1 MALNQNRRIYW
12 AIQAAGFAPDGSTTF
27 TPIHG
32 VQSVGS
38 TTTFNLTQVYE
49 LGQVSLYEN
58 YEGTPDVEITIEKVI
73 DGYPLIYHLATP
85 TAAGTSLASR
95 STDKATFGLSIFGD
109 TNNSASGTPNAQMTC
124 SGLFVSSLSYTFP
137 VDGECRESVT
147 LVGSNKTWHTGAS
160 GYTFTGSIFDNTDV
174 PASGVSLR
182 QHVVFGSGTGAS
194 KLPGSGLGGIPNIAS
209 DGYNNLR
216 ADGSKYN
223 ASVQNITVSTD
234 LNREA
239 LLELGRKNPF
249 FRFANLPVEVTCEI
263 EVLTSDGD
271 LVEATEGG
279 AAGNNGNN
287 LGNKTILI
295 NLQNG
300 LKLDLGTK
308 NKLTNVTYGGG
319 DAGGGNSTVT
329 YSYSNFN
336 DLTVTDPNDPSP
348 F

>member
-1 MALNQNRRIYW
+1 MAINQNRRIYW

-49 LGQVSLYEN
+49 LGQVSLYDN
-58 YEGTPDVEITIEKVI
+58 YEGTPDVEVTIEKVI

-85 TAAGTSLASR
+85 TAAGTSIAAR
-95 STDKATFGLSIFGD
+95 SNDKATFGLSIFGD

-124 SGLFVSSLSYTFP
+124 SGMFVSSLSYTFP

-147 LVGSNKTWHTGAS
+147 LVGSNKVWSS
-160 GYTFTGSIFDNTDV
+160 GSFTFTGSIFNNTDTA
-174 PASGVSLR
+174 ASGVSLR
-182 QHVVFGSGTGAS
+182 QHFVWGSGTGAS
-194 KLPGSGLGGIPNIAS
+194 KIPGGTGGGIPNIGS
-209 DGYNNLR
+209 DGYNLLK

-223 ASVQNITVSTD
+223 ASVQNVTVSTD
-234 LNREA
+234 LNRES

-249 FRFANLPVEVTCEI
+249 FRYANLPVEVTCEI
-263 EVLTSDGD
+263 EVLSSDGD
-271 LVEATEGG
+271 WVDATEAG
-279 AAGNNGNN
+279 AAGNGNN
-287 LGNKTILI
+287 LSDKTIQI

-308 NKLTNVTYGGG
+308 NKLTNTTYGGG
-319 DAGGGNSTVT
+319 DAGGGNATVT

-336 DLTVTDPNDPSP
+336 DLTVTDPNDPA
-348 F
+348 